1 MVKIVYQMYIKKEK
15 IKELHI
21 VISNSIS
28 YIFQRKSISRS
39 QGIET
44 AYKTGSREIRTV
56 TLRGLRIYL

>member
-1 MVKIVYQMYIKKEK
+1 MSIRHKVNMDRKK

>member
-1 MVKIVYQMYIKKEK
+1 MVRNVYQMSMKKMK

>member
-1 MVKIVYQMYIKKEK
+1 MVRNVYQMSMKK
-15 IKELHI
+15 IKIKGLHM

-28 YIFQRKSISRS
+28 YIFQRESISRP

-56 TLRGLRIYL
+56 TLCGLRIYL

>member
-1 MVKIVYQMYIKKEK
+1 MVKIVYQMYIEKEK

-39 QGIET
+39 QSIET

-56 TLRGLRIYL
+56 TLCGLRIYL

>member
-1 MVKIVYQMYIKKEK
+1 MVKIVYQMYIEKEK

-56 TLRGLRIYL
+56 TLCGLRIYL

>member
-15 IKELHI
+15 IKLHI

-44 AYKTGSREIRTV
+44 AYKTGSREIRAV